1 VIVGIAALSRRIYS
15 SRLPA
20 IAFLIASIL
29 APALL
34 LFLAPGTV
42 QKWVAIVSLAAS
54 LVNVSVV
61 AAVLQTGKVPALKL
75 PQGMRKRM
83 KQPAFLRR
91 KSSPAGQGAVSV
103 PVIAGPEHPATNRE
117 AS

>member
-1 VIVGIAALSRRIYS
+1 MSRRIYS
-15 SRLPA
+15 ARIPA
-20 IAFLIASIL
+20 IAFLMISLA

-34 LFLAPGTV
+34 LFLAPGAA
-42 QKWVAIVSLAAS
+42 QKWVAIVSLATA

-75 PQGMRKRM
+75 PKGMQKRM
-83 KQPAFLRR
+83 KLPAFLHR
-91 KSSPAGQGAVSV
+91 KSSPAAESAAAV
-103 PVIAGPEHPATNRE
+103 PVIAGADQRAKRE